1 MEGTMTD
8 QINRT
13 KGEGEA
19 ILAVAPV
26 KAEYVEL
33 VATSAQK
40 TGGKK
45 AVTLRLA
52 EQYIQDQI

>member
-1 MEGTMTD
+1 MTD

-26 KAEYVEL
+26 KAKYVEL
-33 VATSAQK
+33 VATSVQK
-40 TGGKK
+40 TGGEK